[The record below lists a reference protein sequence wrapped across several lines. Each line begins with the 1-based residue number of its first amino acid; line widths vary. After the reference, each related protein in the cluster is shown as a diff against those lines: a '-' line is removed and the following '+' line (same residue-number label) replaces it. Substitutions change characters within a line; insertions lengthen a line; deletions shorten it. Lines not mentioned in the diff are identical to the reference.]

1 MKFIYNDGGRKEAGF
16 KGTTGDCVCRSVSIA
31 TGLPYSEIYK
41 LINEFGKKER
51 RKDKSSARTGVYK
64 ATIRRIMEH
73 LGWEWHP
80 TMFVGQGCKVHMRED
95 ELPKGRIVVNLSR
108 HSAAVIDGVLYDTYD
123 CTRNGTRCVY
133 GYFSKK
139 RMMRERKS

>member
-1 MKFIYNDGGRKEAGF
+1 MKFIYDDGGRKEAGF

-31 TGLPYSEIYK
+31 TGLPYSEVYK

-139 RMMRERKS
+139 E

>member
-1 MKFIYNDGGRKEAGF
+1 MKFIYDDGGRKEAGF

-31 TGLPYSEIYK
+31 TGLPYSEVYK

-80 TMFVGQGCKVHMRED
+80 TMFVGRGCKVHMRED

-139 RMMRERKS
+139 E

>member
-1 MKFIYNDGGRKEAGF
+1 MKFIYDDGGRKEAGF

-31 TGLPYSEIYK
+31 TGLPYSEVYK

-80 TMFVGQGCKVHMRED
+80 TMFVGQGCNVHMRED

-139 RMMRERKS
+139 E